1 MSRRDPRPAP
11 ARKHVWTI
19 GRASIIGIVTG
30 VIAVLMV
37 SFRDPRDVG
46 LYPYAALLV
55 LTAFCGAS
63 VLWITAFDM
72 RARGTSGRMRP
83 VRTFDIAIGLALL
96 VPSLYAF
103 WRIYRLLGL
112 P

>member
-1 MSRRDPRPAP
+1 MSRRGPRPAP
-11 ARKHVWTI
+11 APRHFWTI
-19 GRASIIGIVTG
+19 SRASIVGIATG
-30 VIAVLMV
+30 IIAILMV

-46 LYPYAALLV
+46 LYPYAALLTI
-55 LTAFCGAS
+55 TAFCGAS

-72 RARGTSGRMRP
+72 RERGTSGRMRP

-96 VPSLYAF
+96 LPALYAF
-103 WRIYRLLGL
+103 WRISHALGL